1 MPSAAN
7 RLGYNCMAIALHA
20 VPPAPPQ
27 PSSSTRAPGAL
38 VLDERL
44 PLRAGLGAAFAGAI
58 AYAQAMAEAAGRDPV
73 HAVHE
78 YRKAVRRARAVVRLA
93 RPIVPRRTFKALN
106 QELRQAVAAS
116 SAARDTEVLEAA
128 LEHLPGR
135 SSDPARRAAR
145 EAIRAEQGSTQGEQ
159 GVLRHGAWM
168 LNGLPARFFES
179 LPRDVCWLDLETGLR
194 GSYRRARKA
203 RAEAG
208 RTGDF
213 AAIHDFRKRVKEL
226 RYQLELLDAA
236 AELASK
242 RGPQQLA
249 RLAQR
254 LGTVTDLIALRRLVA
269 GRPELDSAA
278 GRRLVRATDE
288 RIALLFAREL
298 PRTAVL
304 FEKRPRRFAARIMRR
319 LRAA

>member
-1 MPSAAN
+1 
-7 RLGYNCMAIALHA
+7 
-20 VPPAPPQ
+20 
-27 PSSSTRAPGAL
+27 
-38 VLDERL
+38 VLDELL
-44 PLRAGLGAAFAGAI
+44 PLRAGLGAAFSGAI

-93 RPIVPRRTFKALN
+93 RPIVPRRAFSALN

-116 SAARDTEVLEAA
+116 SATRDAHVLEAA

-145 EAIRAEQGSTQGEQ
+145 EALEAIRAEQGSTQGAQ
-159 GVLRHGAWM
+159 RVLRHGAWT

-179 LPRDVCWLDLETGLR
+179 LPRDVCWLDLESGLR

-226 RYQLELLDAA
+226 RYQLELLEAA
-236 AELASK
+236 AELALK
-242 RGPQQLA
+242 RDHQQLA

-278 GRRLVRATDE
+278 GRRLVRATDG
-288 RIALLFAREL
+288 RIALLLAREL
-298 PRTAVL
+298 PRTAAL
-304 FEKRPRRFAARIMRR
+304 FEKRPRRFVARIMRR